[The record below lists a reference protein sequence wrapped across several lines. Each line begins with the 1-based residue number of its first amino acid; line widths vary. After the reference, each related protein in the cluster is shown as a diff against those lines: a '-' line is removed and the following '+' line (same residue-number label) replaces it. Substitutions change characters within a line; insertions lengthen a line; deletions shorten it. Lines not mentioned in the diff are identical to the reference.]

1 MKHIS
6 SRSGTLLEQW
16 FSNLLLLGTPS
27 PAHFVCLPHITPDS
41 IISSLMETAR
51 PEEGVSDIGRHTKCA
66 VLGVLHGA
74 VTFCMSPFFRHNS
87 GAFQTGYIALR
98 RALRSENNHVRHTE
112 GSFQTEVLKTG
123 HFKGPFGMKD
133 FEGYN

>member
-1 MKHIS
+1 MCSAGGTSWSGHI
-6 SRSGTLLEQW
+6 LY
-16 FSNLLLLGTPS
+16 
-27 PAHFVCLPHITPDS
+27 V
-41 IISSLMETAR
+41 SL
-51 PEEGVSDIGRHTKCA
+51 
-66 VLGVLHGA
+66 
-74 VTFCMSPFFRHNS
+74 FRHNS